1 MGFVSQEEINQIRSN
16 ADIVEIIGSYIPLTQ
31 KGKNYFCVC
40 PFHDDHAPSMSV
52 SLEKQIYKCFSCGA
66 TGNVFTFVQNFENV
80 SFQQAIAIVAGKIGM
95 QITSENFQPKENTKY
110 KKEYEIMSL
119 AEKYYS
125 NNINTAKGS
134 DAKKYLLERGLN
146 EEIIKE
152 FKIGVSLDEPNSL
165 YLLLTKKGYDEKT
178 LDALGLIS
186 RNNNRSFDLF
196 TRRILFPLWNVDGQV
211 VGFSGR
217 IYRNENSAK
226 YINTKETLLFKKG
239 QTLYNYHRAKDA
251 SRKEKFL
258 LVVEGQMDA
267 IRLYTNGIKNVVALM
282 GSSLTKEQLNLLRK
296 LRVPIYLCLD
306 NDRAGQSAMLSI
318 GEALTNEDVEVNV
331 VVLSGAKDPDEYILK
346 NGLASFQKCLSSPIS
361 YFDFKIATLKKGK
374 NLSNADD
381 LANYIN
387 ELLEALAKERDPIRK
402 EVTLAKISEEYH
414 VSSTVLKEKLLSL
427 EKKDSQKPMN
437 HEIEE
442 TPKKVFKKKTK
453 YELATEQILFSM
465 MNDSIYIKMYLKQLG
480 YLPTQQ
486 YREIA
491 SEILYYYDKNKTI
504 NVADFLTF
512 ETTKGNLIERIN
524 EIMVEYATASLD
536 EQEFLE
542 NVEIVK
548 KESQKEEIRKLKE
561 ELKQEMDVNNKI
573 RILEKLTNLKKGSV

>member
-1 MGFVSQEEINQIRSN
+1 MGFVSQEEINEIRSN

-52 SLEKQIYKCFSCGA
+52 SSEKQIYKCFSCGA
-66 TGNVFTFVQNFENV
+66 TGNVFTFVQNYENV
-80 SFQQAIAIVAGKIGM
+80 SFQQAISIVAEKIGM
-95 QITSENFQPKENTKY
+95 HISTHFEQKENTKY

-119 AEKYYS
+119 AEKYYC
-125 NNINTAKGS
+125 NNMNTAMGS
-134 DAKKYLLERGLN
+134 AAKKYLLERGLS

-152 FKIGVSLDEPNSL
+152 FHIGLSLDEPNLL
-165 YLLLTKKGYDEKT
+165 YQLLTKKGYEEKT

-186 RNNNRSFDLF
+186 KNSNGSSFDLF

-217 IYRNENSAK
+217 IYRGEDSSK
-226 YINTKETLLFKKG
+226 YINTKETVLFRKG

-251 SRKEKFL
+251 ARKDKFL

-267 IRLYTNGIKNVVALM
+267 IRLYSNGIKNVVALM
-282 GSSLTKEQLNLLRK
+282 GSALTKEQLQLLKK

-306 NDRAGQSAMLSI
+306 NDRAGQGAMLSI
-318 GEALTNEDVEVNV
+318 GEALTSENVEVNV

-346 NGLASFQKCLSSPIS
+346 NGLDAFQTCLRSPVS
-361 YFDFKIATLKKGK
+361 YFDFKINTLKKGK
-374 NLSNADD
+374 NLASADD
-381 LANYIN
+381 LASYIN
-387 ELLEALAKERDPIRK
+387 ELLEALSKEKDPIRK
-402 EVTLAKISEEYH
+402 EVTLSKISEEYH
-414 VSSTVLKEKLLSL
+414 LSTTVLKEKLESL
-427 EKKDSQKPMN
+427 EKKEEDKPTVV
-437 HEIEE
+437 E
-442 TPKKVFKKKTK
+442 TLVENKPKKKTK
-453 YELATEQILFSM
+453 YELAAEQILFSM
-465 MNDSIYIKMYLKQLG
+465 MNDSMYIKMYLKQLG
-480 YLPTQQ
+480 YLPTQK

-504 NVADFLTF
+504 NVADFVTF
-512 ETTKGNLIERIN
+512 ETAKGNFIERIN
-524 EIMVEYATASLD
+524 EIMVEYATSTLN

-542 NVEIVK
+542 NVAIVK
-548 KESQKEEIRKLKE
+548 KESQKEEIKKLKE